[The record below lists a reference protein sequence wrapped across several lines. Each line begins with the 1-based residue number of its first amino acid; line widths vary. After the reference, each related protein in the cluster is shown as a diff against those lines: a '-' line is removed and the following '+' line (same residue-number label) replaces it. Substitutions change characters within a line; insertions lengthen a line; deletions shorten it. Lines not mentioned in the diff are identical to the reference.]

1 MLRLVL
7 HFCFLVSFLY
17 EFSFQGGSDEELTGG
32 FNEIMTKEKK
42 SNKNTKSISRGKRLN
57 KEKNFHYTEES
68 DEEKQDCSGR
78 LSEDR
83 ESVPQGSSE
92 EREVD
97 ESSGALRENINGQ
110 EFDSE
115 GHHDNSK
122 ADRSPREMEKS
133 HIEPSKSPDDDDDD
147 TIAEISDDVP
157 LVNNSA
163 VAALM
168 LFYFLL

>member
-83 ESVPQGSSE
+83 ESVTQGSSE

-115 GHHDNSK
+115 GHHERSNSK
-122 ADRSPREMEKS
+122 TRRRD
-133 HIEPSKSPDDDDDD
+133 
-147 TIAEISDDVP
+147 
-157 LVNNSA
+157 
-163 VAALM
+163 
-168 LFYFLL
+168 